1 MGAGYTHGQIPFN
14 HVPPSKLGSDGKGS
28 NPCLQSNDRERTAFL
43 TQQLSS
49 AHNLAPMNHRMDA
62 STLAHVINMRGVPHH
77 GSEQQ
82 LWRSALETL
91 RVRRELLGE
100 IL

>member
-1 MGAGYTHGQIPFN
+1 MEIPFN

-62 STLAHVINMRGVPHH
+62 STLAHVINMRGVRIMGANNSFGAAH
-77 GSEQQ
+77 
-82 LWRSALETL
+82 LRRS
-91 RVRRELLGE
+91 RSRCCIDGYPV
-100 IL
+100 

>member
-1 MGAGYTHGQIPFN
+1 
-14 HVPPSKLGSDGKGS
+14 
-28 NPCLQSNDRERTAFL
+28 
-43 TQQLSS
+43 
-49 AHNLAPMNHRMDA
+49 MDA

-91 RVRRELLGE
+91 AIPMLHRRLPGVTERRARPAS
-100 IL
+100 